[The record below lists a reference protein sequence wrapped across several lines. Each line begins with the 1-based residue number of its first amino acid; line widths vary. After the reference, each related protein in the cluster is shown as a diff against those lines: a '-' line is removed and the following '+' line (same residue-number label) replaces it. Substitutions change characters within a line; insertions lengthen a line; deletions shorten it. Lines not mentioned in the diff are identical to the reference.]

1 MPYGNSRY
9 ASANYIK
16 ATNPSKENMV
26 QHYDSHEFSIPSN
39 QAIYIPF
46 INTQPRD
53 TQDDVQDDVKNTD
66 KILGSSVEVGSR
78 VNFLYMRQRITPT
91 VITPQ
96 EFSTAVL
103 SIAGDYLDKFLAQ
116 MDNELDYLHSSLHT
130 KTERDLYGDIKLFE
144 AESLKDFVQVPPLFT
159 PAESPKRDF
168 FSIGQNYQGFNNFRT
183 HEMYGWVPV
192 EQQGSIEVPRQ
203 YKRIAP
209 RTVWWQFIW
218 NRSQSPI
225 NIEYF
230 KSFKEYKEE

>member
-1 MPYGNSRY
+1 MPYRNSRY

-16 ATNPSKENMV
+16 ATKPSKENMV
-26 QHYDSHEFSIPSN
+26 QHYDSRELSIPAN

-46 INTQPRD
+46 IDTVPRD
-53 TQDDVQDDVKNTD
+53 STNDVQDDVKNTD
-66 KILGSSVEVGSR
+66 KILGNNAEVGSR
-78 VNFLYMRQRITPT
+78 VNYLYMRQRVTPT

-103 SIAGDYLDKFLAQ
+103 SIAGDYLDKFLSQ

-144 AESLKDFVQVPPLFT
+144 AESLKDFIQFPALFT
-159 PAESPKRDF
+159 PANSPKRDF

-192 EQQGSIEVPRQ
+192 EQQGSIEVPSK

-209 RTVWWQFIW
+209 RTIWSQFIW
-218 NRSQSPI
+218 NRSDNPI
-225 NIEYF
+225 NVEFF